1 MTEKKDDQGLS
12 FKEQILRDLENI
24 NKVDKLDSAPD
35 LSGGVSNLAH
45 GEKKKSLA
53 DESTLFGA
61 KLEETPQAT
70 PAEEKGAE
78 PLHTESVSEEA
89 VPAEP
94 ASKEAIDPS
103 YPTVEEMLARQKQV
117 EAEEAQERALKDAA
131 EKKAAISVHYAQTS
145 SAADDYVDSP
155 VARNPAV
162 KVPHSEVL
170 EKAAEKKAA
179 KAKAQMSKSEELTRS
194 TRKAKKKRRNRTAGR
209 IVAIVLVFFILV
221 LGATGFVGYNYI
233 NTALQPMDRNSTE
246 YVTVEIPAGSGS
258 RAIGNVLEQAGLI
271 RNATVF
277 NFYTQLKN
285 YSGFQSGYYN
295 LQKSMSVD
303 ELAKALQEGGTETP
317 QAPALAKITIPEG
330 YTLRQI
336 ADATA
341 QATANLNRKITAE
354 DFLNKVQEEAFI
366 SQMVAKYPR
375 LLESLPTT
383 ESGVKYRLEGY
394 LFPATYNVTADTTVE
409 SLIDEMLAAM
419 DTNLVGY
426 YDQIASQGRTV
437 NDILGLASLVEKEGA
452 TDGDRKDIASVF
464 YNRLAQGMPLQ
475 SNIAILYAQD
485 KLGERTTLQ
494 EDAQID
500 TNIDSP
506 FNIYQNTGL
515 LPGPV
520 DSPSLSAIT
529 AVINPSNTDYLYFV
543 ADVKTGKVYFANNF
557 AEHDQNVQTYVNN
570 QIAASSSEQQ

>member
-24 NKVDKLDSAPD
+24 KKEEKLDANPD
-35 LSGGVSNLAH
+35 LFGASVGLEPL
-45 GEKKKSLA
+45 EKKKNLIDEEALFGVRKTEKAQPAVEPVSPQV
-53 DESTLFGA
+53 DES
-61 KLEETPQAT
+61 PV
-70 PAEEKGAE
+70 E
-78 PLHTESVSEEA
+78 P
-89 VPAEP
+89 VPAAKEEP
-94 ASKEAIDPS
+94 EVN
-103 YPTVEEMLARQKQV
+103 YPTVEEMMALQKQL
-117 EAEEAQERALKDAA
+117 EAEAAAQKQA
-131 EKKAAISVHYAQTS
+131 EQAKTAVPEEHKAAIAVNYAQTS

-170 EKAAEKKAA
+170 DKAAEKKAA
-179 KAKAQMSKSEELTRS
+179 KAKAQVSQSEELTRS

-209 IVAIVLVFFILV
+209 IVAIVLVFFVLV
-221 LGATGFVGYNYI
+221 LGVTGFVGYNYI
-233 NTALQPMDRNSTE
+233 NTALQPMDRNSKE
-246 YVTVEIPAGSGS
+246 FVTVEIPAGSGS
-258 RAIGNVLEQAGLI
+258 RAIGNVLERAGLI

-303 ELAKALQEGGTETP
+303 DLAKALQEGGTETP
-317 QAPALAKITIPEG
+317 QAPALAKVTIPEG
-330 YTLRQI
+330 YTIRQI

-341 QATANLNRKITAE
+341 NATKDLDAKISAE
-354 DFLNKVQEEAFI
+354 DFINKVQDEAFI
-366 SQMVAKYPR
+366 AQMLTKYPR
-375 LLESLPTT
+375 LLGSLPTV
-383 ESGVKYRLEGY
+383 EAGVKFRLEGY
-394 LFPATYNVTADTTVE
+394 LFPATYNITADTTVE

-419 DTNLVGY
+419 DTNLSGF
-426 YDQIASQGRTV
+426 YDQIATQGRSV

-452 TDGDRKDIASVF
+452 TDADRKDIASVF

-494 EDAQID
+494 EDASID
-500 TNIDSP
+500 TNIASP
-506 FNIYQNTGL
+506 FNIYQNAGL

-529 AVINPSNTDYLYFV
+529 AVINPTETDYLYFV